1 LEQEYYTMK
10 GYERQKEAGLTAAM
24 EDYLE
29 MICRLLQTQNVVR
42 IHQLAEHLHVKPSS
56 ASKMVQNLK
65 KEGYLEFE
73 KYGYLTLTEKGRQM
87 GHYLLRR
94 HRVLQAFLCYINHSE
109 SELTQVEK
117 IEHFIDAKTICNLE
131 SWMKK
136 EIESKKTKD
145 NPKIP

>member
-1 LEQEYYTMK
+1 MK
-10 GYERQKEAGLTAAM
+10 GYQRQKEAGMTAAM

-29 MICRLLQTQNVVR
+29 MICRLQQTQKVVR
-42 IHQLAEHLHVKPSS
+42 IHQLAEHLHVKASS

-73 KYGYLTLTEKGRQM
+73 KYGYLTITEKGRQM
-87 GHYLLRR
+87 GQYLLRR
-94 HRVLQAFLCYINHSE
+94 HQILHAFLCYINHSE

-117 IEHFIDAKTICNLE
+117 IEHFIEPETVYHLE

-136 EIESKKTKD
+136 EIEPKKTKD
-145 NPKIP
+145 APKIP